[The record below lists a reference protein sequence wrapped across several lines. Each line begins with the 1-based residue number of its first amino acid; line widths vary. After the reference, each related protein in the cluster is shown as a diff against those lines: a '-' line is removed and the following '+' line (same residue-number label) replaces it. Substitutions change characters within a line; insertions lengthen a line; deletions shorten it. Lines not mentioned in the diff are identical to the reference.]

1 MRKRSTASFHCR
13 FISDP
18 KELHPTLKKMN
29 LHTFKT
35 AVKLKKD
42 KKEKYSSN
50 RMLFTRLIILVK
62 QDRVKLQAVHTYIL
76 GPVFYPLASSDG
88 FLAKM
93 PESVIV
99 DLVQSNW
106 PVEEK
111 AIGAMPNC
119 DVVIDAMCL
128 IHSFL
133 RSRLADCILTQVTK
147 MGLRFNAFRVDIV
160 FDIYPVISINAL
172 EHARRLGDNIQK
184 DSSPLRRIISSEQQL
199 PKQWKEF
206 LRHDPNKEELFVYL
220 YRQVLK
226 GVNFFLIY
234 SLRTELLV
242 MLLYC
247 SGKNSASSGA
257 SL

>member
-1 MRKRSTASFHCR
+1 MRKRNRTSVR

-29 LHTFKT
+29 LHSFKT
-35 AVKLKKD
+35 AVKPKNNKKG
-42 KKEKYSSN
+42 KYSSN
-50 RMLFTRLIILVK
+50 RKLFTRLIILVK
-62 QDRVKLQAVHTYIL
+62 QDRVKLQAVHTYTL
-76 GPVFYPLASSDG
+76 GPVSYPLASSDG
-88 FLAKM
+88 FPAKM

-99 DLVQSNW
+99 DMVQSNW

-133 RSRLADCILTQVTK
+133 RSGLSKTFMELAACILTQVTK

-172 EHARRLGDNIQK
+172 EHARRLGHNIQK
-184 DSSPLRRIISSEQQL
+184 VSSPLRRIISSEQQSVAYAG
-199 PKQWKEF
+199 F
-206 LRHDPNKEELFVYL
+206 FNGR
-220 YRQVLK
+220 
-226 GVNFFLIY
+226 GVQ
-234 SLRTELLV
+234 
-242 MLLYC
+242 
-247 SGKNSASSGA
+247 
-257 SL
+257 